1 MASKKTSGLKSFG
14 KLPYLYLKSGTY
26 YYGPPVKGGGARK
39 WMRLGRTPEEAIV
52 EYNKLVGL
60 TLTDGISLS
69 EMLDDFMLDHANRMN
84 LAKLN
89 PKLKAI
95 KSSTFAD
102 YEVCVSRLKSY
113 FENIPVSLVDEL
125 KVHEYMENRIQKT
138 GFGATRGNREL
149 SLLSAAFKWAKLKK
163 KWRSFTTINPCL
175 EVPRYAELP
184 REVYVSNDTL
194 REVLSDPLL
203 SDSVKK
209 VVRLMHI
216 TSQRV
221 GDLLTSKLSDIKTID
236 GQKILSIKQSK
247 TGQTSKVAVT
257 GPLQDFIEARLKI
270 PFAKVNNILVNE
282 KGTEMTYTNL
292 QSQWQRFRQKKRAQE
307 KPINFTLHDIRG
319 KSATDAFQTGRTLAD
334 VQGLLGHRNAST
346 TDRYLKSVKQKVSQ
360 PVCLLADDPNEE

>member
-1 MASKKTSGLKSFG
+1 MASKRTSGLKSFG

-26 YYGPPVKGGGARK
+26 YYGPPVKGGARK
-39 WMRLGRTPEEAIV
+39 WIRLGRTPEEAIV

-69 EMLDDFMLDHANRMN
+69 DMLDDFMLDHANRMS

-102 YEVCVSRLKSY
+102 YEVCVIRLKGY
-113 FENIPVSLVDEL
+113 FENIPVSVVDEL
-125 KVHEYMENRIQKT
+125 MVHEYMEKRIQKT

-149 SLLSAAFKWAKLKK
+149 SLLSAAFQWAKLKK
-163 KWRSFTTINPCL
+163 KWRPFVAINPCVQ
-175 EVPRYAELP
+175 VPRYAESP
-184 REVYVSNDTL
+184 REVYVSNETL
-194 REVLSDPLL
+194 REVLRDQLL
-203 SDSVKK
+203 SDSVKQ
-209 VVRLMHI
+209 VVRLLHI

-221 GDLLTSKLSDIKTID
+221 GDLLASKLSDIKTVN

-247 TGQTSKVAVT
+247 TGQLCEVAVT
-257 GPLQDFIEARLKI
+257 GPLQALIEDRLKVTS
-270 PFAKVNNILVNE
+270 AKVDNILINE
-282 KGTEMTYTNL
+282 QGVEMTYTNL
-292 QSQWQRFRQKKRAQE
+292 QSQWQRFRQKKRTQE

-319 KSATDAFQTGRTLAD
+319 KSATDAFHTGRTLAD

-360 PVCLLADDPNEE
+360 PVCLPIDELSDE